1 MNTERTSV
9 AILGLGIMGS
19 HMAARLAAAGF
30 PLAVYNRSPAKAG
43 ALRAAGAR
51 VAATPGEAAA
61 GAQFILSML
70 ADDDA
75 ARAVW
80 LGEKGAL
87 QGAGPGAVLI
97 ESSTITVDWIREL
110 SAAARARGLE
120 VLDAPV
126 TGSKVHAAAGE
137 LNFLVGG
144 SAAALERARPVLA
157 AMSKSITHLGP
168 AGSGSRMKLIN
179 NFLCGVQV
187 ASLSEAVALIEK
199 SGIDRAKALEVLCN
213 GAPGSPMVKMLS
225 PRMTARDYTP
235 NFLLKLMAKDL
246 RYAQREAGNNHLD
259 LATAAASLRLFEQA
273 LAAGLGERDMAA
285 VVEPL
290 RPDPAK

>member
-1 MNTERTSV
+1 MKTERPAV
-9 AILGLGIMGS
+9 AVLGLGIMGS
-19 HMAARLAAAGF
+19 SMAGRLAAAGF
-30 PLAVYNRSPAKAG
+30 PLAVYNRNPAKAA
-43 ALRAAGAR
+43 ALQAAGAR
-51 VAATPGEAAA
+51 VAATPAEAAA

-75 ARAVW
+75 SRATW
-80 LGEKGAL
+80 LGEQGAL
-87 QGAGPGAVLI
+87 RGAGPGAILI

-110 SAAARARGLE
+110 AAAAQAKGLE
-120 VLDAPV
+120 LLDAPV

-187 ASLSEAVALIEK
+187 ASLAEAVALIEK
-199 SGIDRAKALEVLCN
+199 SGLDRAKALEVLCG
-213 GAPGSPMVKMLS
+213 GAPGSPIVKMLT
-225 PRMTARDYTP
+225 PRMASRDYTP

-246 RYAQREAGNNHLD
+246 RYSQREAGNNGLD
-259 LATAAASLRLFEQA
+259 LATAAAALGLFERA
-273 LAAGLGERDMAA
+273 LAAGHGERDMAA

-290 RPDPAK
+290 RPDPVK

>member
-1 MNTERTSV
+1 MSAARPSV
-9 AILGLGIMGS
+9 AVLGLGIMGS

-30 PLAVYNRSPAKAG
+30 PLAVYNRNPAKAA

-51 VAATPGEAAA
+51 VAASPAEAAA

-80 LGEKGAL
+80 LGERGAL
-87 QGAGPGAVLI
+87 EGAGAGSVLI

-110 SAAARARGLE
+110 AAAAQAKGLDL
-120 VLDAPV
+120 LDAPV

-157 AMSKSITHLGP
+157 AMSKTITHLGP

-179 NFLCGVQV
+179 NFLCGVHV
-187 ASLSEAVALIEK
+187 ASLAEAVALIEK
-199 SGIDRAKALEVLCN
+199 SGIDRTKAVEVLCN

-225 PRMTARDYTP
+225 PRMTSRDYTP

-246 RYAQREAGNNHLD
+246 RYAQREAGNNGLS
-259 LATAAASLRLFEQA
+259 LATAAAALGLFEQA
-273 LAAGLGERDMAA
+273 VAKGHGERDMAA